1 MANIDEELQTIS
13 TAELGEDVRLAV
25 ASASEKLADDREADI
40 SAELAV
46 IQNGRYGADIRQAIY
61 DALDKLRMAAPEPPE
76 ESGSIAGAA
85 MIMIGGGVS
94 DIGGDTRVATKILS
108 GEIPLINA
116 VRYPVNNS
124 VGNAM
129 ICDARGMRC
138 TAKDIYEI
146 PAGKTATVSCAVLGM
161 QIAGWQ
167 MNDRFIC
174 TGNSFSTW
182 QDFQLVIDNTNGGES
197 MFAAL
202 NFRRSDNTDVSPSD
216 FGVIMAT
223 LE

>member
-25 ASASEKLADDREADI
+25 ASASEKLADDRDADI
-40 SAELAV
+40 SAELTV

-61 DALDKLRMAAPEPPE
+61 DALDKLRTITPE

-85 MIMIGGGVS
+85 ALIISGGVS
-94 DIGGDTRVATKILS
+94 DIGGDTRAATELLS

-116 VRYPVNNS
+116 VRYPVNNA
-124 VGNAM
+124 VGQTM
-129 ICDARGMRC
+129 LCEPRTIRC
-138 TAKDIYEI
+138 TVKDICEV
-146 PAGKTATVSCAVLGM
+146 PAGKVSTVSCAVSGM
-161 QIAGWQ
+161 QVCGWQ
-167 MNDRFIC
+167 MDDRFIC

-182 QDFQLVIDNTNGGES
+182 QDFPLVIDNTNGSES
-197 MFAAL
+197 MLVAL
-202 NFRRSDNTDVSPSD
+202 NFRRSDNSEVSPSD
-216 FGVIMAT
+216 FGTITAT